1 MSPASN
7 IELYPDQENDILY
20 VLRKS
25 ADKRTINKDLMP
37 QLVLRIDPK
46 TDEVVGLI
54 IHNFSKVFSAEFANL
69 NEWARMEIF
78 DFFLNALNAEEKAHP
93 TSA

>member
-1 MSPASN
+1 MTPASD
-7 IELYPDQENDILY
+7 IELHPDQENDILY

-25 ADKRTINKDLMP
+25 ADRRTVNKDLMP

-46 TDEVVGLI
+46 TNEVVGLI
-54 IHNFSKVFSAEFANL
+54 IHNFSKAFSNEFVHL
-69 NEWARMEIF
+69 NEWAKMEIF

-93 TSA
+93 AST